1 MVKEDIETVI
11 DRLLAYVQAN
21 NAVSLNDAAKAMA
34 LPETQVEKLALLLEE
49 EGLVNMKYS
58 LTSTKIVSKEF
69 TESQAAK
76 AKEKLAVRP
85 DAVVS
90 ESEEA
95 EREVMTAETLL
106 SFIERDITRR
116 LQEAERRLLS
126 LEAKEAYSPE
136 EYKQLEKELRIILQQ
151 AAMFEDEVGK
161 LKAREIELR
170 DLVLAFQKR
179 LETVG
184 AKLPST
190 RPARGAGALLR
201 ALRNFFA
208 KIKEMLAK
216 LLPKTK
222 AAQPQAQAVAS
233 TASVAGTAEKEK
245 VEKETVEK
253 QKQPLFAT
261 VIVPPAPKKIGA
273 ETEKTP
279 QTPQVAKA
287 SKASLESVFKRLH
300 TSVKNLKNAGAA
312 AKSGAG
318 KKYAIAAKKKTG
330 KK

>member
-151 AAMFEDEVGK
+151 AAMEYALEGDKAVGDAH
-161 LKAREIELR
+161 LKRVA
-170 DLVLAFQKR
+170 A
-179 LETVG
+179 
-184 AKLPST
+184 P
-190 RPARGAGALLR
+190 
-201 ALRNFFA
+201 ALRHRLRRNPLD
-208 KIKEMLAK
+208 E
-216 LLPKTK
+216 
-222 AAQPQAQAVAS
+222 AVA
-233 TASVAGTAEKEK
+233 TTR
-245 VEKETVEK
+245 VERAVLE
-253 QKQPLFAT
+253 QFA
-261 VIVPPAPKKIGA
+261 A
-273 ETEKTP
+273 
-279 QTPQVAKA
+279 
-287 SKASLESVFKRLH
+287 
-300 TSVKNLKNAGAA
+300 
-312 AKSGAG
+312 
-318 KKYAIAAKKKTG
+318 
-330 KK
+330 